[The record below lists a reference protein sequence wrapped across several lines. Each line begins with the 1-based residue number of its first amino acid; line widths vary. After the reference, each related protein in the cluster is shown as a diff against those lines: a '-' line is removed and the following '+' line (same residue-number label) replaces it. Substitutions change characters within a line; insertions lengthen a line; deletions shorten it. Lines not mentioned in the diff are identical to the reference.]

1 MSVLLFFLLFKKVL
15 NFLEGILA
23 FGFEFEIVD
32 VVVVN
37 MWWGLS
43 EIALFKDLSIH
54 TLSF

>member
-43 EIALFKDLSIH
+43 EVALFKDLSIH